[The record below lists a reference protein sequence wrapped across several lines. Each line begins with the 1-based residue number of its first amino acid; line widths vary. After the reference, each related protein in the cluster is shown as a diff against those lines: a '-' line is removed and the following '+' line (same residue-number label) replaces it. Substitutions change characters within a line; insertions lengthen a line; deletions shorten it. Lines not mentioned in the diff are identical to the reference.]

1 MMSSKIYKEILRIQ
15 EEGRDAVL
23 ITVIEKIGSGP
34 ATVGKKLLITSDG
47 KKIGTVGG
55 GSLEALAI
63 TRAKDFLKD
72 RKSGI
77 LHFILDEELNAQ
89 EKKLSTGLI
98 CGGEAKLFF
107 EFIGPSLRLYIF
119 GAGHVGRAIAE
130 HTKNLNYFVTVVDSR
145 KEALDNIPADRVIHA
160 RYDRVFSTTP
170 PPPGGY
176 YVITTHS
183 HVLDLQILRRV
194 FDWQPAYVGILAS
207 RKKGSTLM
215 SKLIMDIGD
224 KIPHEIVYTPM
235 GLDIGGDTPDE
246 IAISVIAEIQ
256 ALKNAKTPVKHKR
269 QIFQPATLEKK

>member
-1 MMSSKIYKEILRIQ
+1 MSAEIYREILRIQ
-15 EEGRDAVL
+15 GEGKDAVL

-34 ATVGKKLLITSDG
+34 ATVGKKLLVTADG

-63 TRAKDFLKD
+63 ARAKDFMKL

-77 LHFILDEELNAQ
+77 LHFALDEDFNAT

-107 EFIGPSLRLYIF
+107 EFIGPALRLYIF
-119 GAGHVGRAIAE
+119 GAGHVGRALAE

-145 KEALDNIPADRVIHA
+145 KEVLKGIPADRVVYA
-160 RYDRVFSTTP
+160 RYDRVFENDP

-176 YVITTHS
+176 FVITTHS
-183 HVLDLQILRRV
+183 HILDLQILKRV
-194 FDWQPAYVGILAS
+194 FDWEPAYVGILAS
-207 RKKGSTLM
+207 KNKGETLM
-215 SKLIMDIGD
+215 RMLNKEIGD
-224 KIPHEIVYTPM
+224 KINWDVVFTPM
-235 GLDIGGDTPDE
+235 GLDLGGSTPDE

-256 ALKNAKTPVKHKR
+256 ALKNGKTPVKHKR
-269 QIFQPATLEKK
+269 QIFQFSRK